1 MDPDVPARRGS
12 PGRLPSRRLPSGVWR
27 PADGSG
33 PVIVAAHPAAPLTD
47 GMGDWRAGLDWIRA
61 QCRELGPELIL
72 AGDLNATVDHLDLD
86 GCRDAAAEARAA
98 ATGTWPSTTPAWLA
112 APIDHVLV
120 GSAWHVREVRAVDA
134 TGGTDHRAL
143 VAVLARRD

>member
-1 MDPDVPARRGS
+1 MD
-12 PGRLPSRRLPSGVWR
+12 
-27 PADGSG
+27 
-33 PVIVAAHPAAPLTD
+33 
-47 GMGDWRAGLDWIRA
+47 DWRAGLDWIRA